1 MEIIPILALNSLFVA
16 LLLSVLVFLF
26 ARFNLPLRLLLAI
39 VVLIVADATISIATL
54 FAFAQLELLPSKYTT
69 GWIRQYLTVE
79 YVARSIVFWVVGMLL
94 ILKLSAEKS
103 RQFALGI
110 ALILFAWELI
120 FFFAEV
126 EISSLFIG
134 NPFWR
139 FVSVAF
145 YCAFALLVRR
155 KTWSSWKLTS
165 PS

>member
-1 MEIIPILALNSLFVA
+1 MEIIPILALNSLFGA

-79 YVARSIVFWVVGMLL
+79 YVARSIVFWVVGILL

-110 ALILFAWELI
+110 ALIFFAWSLS
-120 FFFAEV
+120 
-126 EISSLFIG
+126 SSLQRFRFLRSLSGILFGDLLAWLFI
-134 NPFWR
+134 
-139 FVSVAF
+139 AH
-145 YCAFALLVRR
+145 
-155 KTWSSWKLTS
+155 S
-165 PS
+165 PY